1 MPKLVSPFKRLQ
13 GKMTIFYMINAV
25 LAFLVVE
32 IILVGGALLISV
44 PNLPLFASGVLT
56 QEVPQATTY
65 FVHGSPD
72 GEALARWLTILDKEF
87 PSKQGPFSFARPL
100 LLAVVDIQGHVLAS
114 SGRYPLVVGTQF
126 PDQLSSRDRANWRI
140 ARADVRG
147 AENKFTPEGDGS
159 LLGMAA
165 ITDQHHVD
173 GVLVVKVVAPD
184 NWQLALNFLQFL
196 ALSVVIITLYA
207 AVAGGISGYVT
218 ARGLTR
224 RLQGL
229 VRAAER
235 WSRGDFSSYV
245 HDSSEDELGQATQQ
259 FNHMAGQLRQLLQ
272 VRQKVATL
280 EERNRLARDLHD
292 SVKQQVFAAAMQIGA
307 VRFLLRQDIDAAE
320 KRLLEAEKLVRQAQQ
335 ELTSLIRELRP
346 AALEGKGLVAAI
358 RELTTQWTQQTG
370 IVANVRIGEMQ
381 ILALT
386 VEEAL
391 FRVTQEALANVARH
405 SHATLVQVSLEVE
418 DDLVT
423 LTVRDNGQGFAVGE
437 EHHPGIGLS
446 SMQERMRHL
455 GGDVQVESVAAKGV
469 CIVARCKRLLQD
481 AHIEPAEDSAEHAS
495 GGIAKG
501 G

>member
-1 MPKLVSPFKRLQ
+1 MQGQFSPQ
-13 GKMTIFYMINAV
+13 
-25 LAFLVVE
+25 
-32 IILVGGALLISV
+32 
-44 PNLPLFASGVLT
+44 
-56 QEVPQATTY
+56 
-65 FVHGSPD
+65 
-72 GEALARWLTILDKEF
+72 
-87 PSKQGPFSFARPL
+87 
-100 LLAVVDIQGHVLAS
+100 
-114 SGRYPLVVGTQF
+114 
-126 PDQLSSRDRANWRI
+126 DRANWRI
-140 ARADVRG
+140 VQADVQGTKREV
-147 AENKFTPEGDGS
+147 ALESDGS
-159 LLGMAA
+159 LLAMAA
-165 ITDQHHVD
+165 IADQHHVD
-173 GVLVVKVVAPD
+173 GVLVVKLVTPVH
-184 NWQLALNFLQFL
+184 WQVLLSFLQFL
-196 ALSVVIITLYA
+196 ALSVVIVSLYA

-259 FNHMAGQLRQLLQ
+259 FNHMADQLKQLLQ

-307 VRFLLRQDIDAAE
+307 ARFLLRQDMDTAE
-320 KRLLEAEKLVRQAQQ
+320 KRLLEAEQLVRQAQQ

-346 AALEGKGLVAAI
+346 AALEGKDLVTAV
-358 RELTTQWTQQTG
+358 RELATQWTQQTG

-405 SHATLVQVSLEVE
+405 SHATLVQISLETE

-423 LTVRDNGQGFAVGE
+423 LTVRDNGQGFVAGE
-437 EHHPGIGLS
+437 DHQPGIGLS
-446 SMQERMRHL
+446 SMKERMRYL
-455 GGDVQVESVAAKGV
+455 GGDIRIESIAAKGV
-469 CIVARCKRLLQD
+469 SITARCKRLL
-481 AHIEPAEDSAEHAS
+481 EEHVGS
-495 GGIAKG
+495 GIARG

>member
-1 MPKLVSPFKRLQ
+1 M
-13 GKMTIFYMINAV
+13 
-25 LAFLVVE
+25 
-32 IILVGGALLISV
+32 
-44 PNLPLFASGVLT
+44 LT
-56 QEVPQATTY
+56 QEVPLATPY

-72 GEALARWLTILDKEF
+72 REALARWLIILNKNF
-87 PSKQGPFSFARPL
+87 PSKQGPFTFDPPL
-100 LLAVVDIQGHVLAS
+100 YLAVVDIRRQVLAS
-114 SGRYPLVVGTQF
+114 SGKYPLAEGSLMQGQF
-126 PDQLSSRDRANWRI
+126 SPQDRANWRI
-140 ARADVRG
+140 VQADVQGTKREV
-147 AENKFTPEGDGS
+147 ALESDGS
-159 LLGMAA
+159 LLAMAA
-165 ITDQHHVD
+165 IADQHHID
-173 GVLVVKVVAPD
+173 GVFVMKVVTPVH
-184 NWQLALNFLQFL
+184 WQVLLDFLQFL
-196 ALSVVIITLYA
+196 ALSVVIVSLYA
-207 AVAGGISGYVT
+207 AVAGGISGYMT

-229 VRAAER
+229 ARAAER

-245 HDSSEDELGQATQQ
+245 HDPSEDELGQATQK
-259 FNHMAGQLRQLLQ
+259 FNHMADQLRQLLQ

-280 EERNRLARDLHD
+280 EERNRQARDLHD

-307 VRFLLRQDIDAAE
+307 TRFLLRQDIDAAE

-358 RELTTQWTQQTG
+358 RELTAQWTQQTG

-418 DDLVT
+418 DELVT

-437 EHHPGIGLS
+437 EYHPGIGLS

-455 GGDVQVESVAAKGV
+455 GGDAQIENVVAKGV

-481 AHIEPAEDSAEHAS
+481 AHIEPAEDFAEHAS
-495 GGIAKG
+495 GGIAKSG
-501 G
+501 

>member
-1 MPKLVSPFKRLQ
+1 ML
-13 GKMTIFYMINAV
+13 NAV
-25 LAFLVVE
+25 VAFLVVE

-44 PNLPLFASGVLT
+44 PNIPFFASGVLT
-56 QEVPQATTY
+56 QEVPLATPY
-65 FVHGSPD
+65 FVHGTPD
-72 GEALARWLTILDKEF
+72 REALARWLSILDKNF
-87 PSKQGPFSFARPL
+87 PSKQGPFTFDPPL
-100 LLAVVDIQGHVLAS
+100 YLAVVNPQGQMLAS
-114 SGRYPLVVGTQF
+114 SGKYPLAEGTLVQDQF
-126 PDQLSSRDRANWRI
+126 SSQDRANWRI
-140 ARADVRG
+140 VQADVQGTKREV
-147 AENKFTPEGDGS
+147 ASESDGS
-159 LLGMAA
+159 LLAMAA
-165 ITDQHHVD
+165 ITDHHHID
-173 GVLVVKVVAPD
+173 GMFVMKVVPPIK
-184 NWQLALNFLQFL
+184 WQLVLNFLQFL
-196 ALSVVIITLYA
+196 ALSVVIVSLYA
-207 AVAGGISGYVT
+207 AVAGGISGYMT

-229 VRAAER
+229 ARAAER
-235 WSRGDFSSYV
+235 WSRGDFSSCV
-245 HDSSEDELGQATQQ
+245 HDSSEDELGQATQK
-259 FNHMAGQLRQLLQ
+259 FNHMADQLRQLLQ

-307 VRFLLRQDIDAAE
+307 TRFLLRQDIDAAE
-320 KRLLEAEKLVRQAQQ
+320 KSLLEAEKLVRQAQQ

-358 RELTTQWTQQTG
+358 RGLTTQWTQQTG

-405 SHATLVQVSLEVE
+405 SHATLVQISLEVE

-455 GGDVQVESVAAKGV
+455 GGEVQVENVVAKGV

-481 AHIEPAEDSAEHAS
+481 AHIEPVEDSVEHAS

-501 G
+501 S